1 MMAAAEEILFSFGKK
16 LTGLNYMTS
25 KQKKGMRTW
34 DFTQQETKVFGP
46 QNAFFFSRLFKTLSA
61 LIIYP
66 LVVSL
71 DEKLIMGF
79 PTLKSLDQ
87 INDKNKIV

>member
-46 QNAFFFSRLFKTLSA
+46 QNAFFSKTYFHRLLSA
-61 LIIYP
+61 LIIYAHTP
-66 LVVSL
+66 F
-71 DEKLIMGF
+71 G
-79 PTLKSLDQ
+79 
-87 INDKNKIV
+87 